1 MRCWL
6 QKMQPL
12 MSQGP
17 PQAWPAFQT
26 LVGAR
31 RDAPT
36 YEAGQRHLPHL
47 LEQSQNPLPEAGR
60 GLAEE
65 AEASLNHLKVLAR
78 HRQDVRLAHT
88 PQRF

>member
-1 MRCWL
+1 MRDL
-6 QKMQPL
+6 
-12 MSQGP
+12 SGYD
-17 PQAWPAFQT
+17 
-26 LVGAR
+26 GASLCI
-31 RDAPT
+31 
-36 YEAGQRHLPHL
+36 EAGQRRLPHL

-65 AEASLNHLKVLAR
+65 AEASLSHLKVPAR